1 MENEFPTIESY
12 IGRLEQALKAA
23 APRDTGAL
31 GNSIEATIDFENGGF
46 TVNVSMLEYG
56 VYQDQGV
63 NGSVTKWGSPYSFK
77 DKAPPANAFG
87 APTLSAGFAI
97 ARSIF
102 KKGIKP
108 THFIDETI
116 DQYLPGLQDVAG
128 DGLLEYLEKQFS
140 EE

>member
-1 MENEFPTIESY
+1 MENEFPTIQTYITRFES
-12 IGRLEQALKAA
+12 ALKAA
-23 APRDTGAL
+23 APKQSGAL
-31 GNSIEATIDFENGGF
+31 SNSIEATIDFEKGGF
-46 TVNVSMLEYG
+46 KVNVAMLDYG

-63 NGSVTKWGSPYSFK
+63 NGTVTKWGSPYSFK

-87 APTLSAGFAI
+87 APTLSQGFAI

-116 DQYLPGLQDVAG
+116 DKYLPGLQDVAG